1 MIEKKRATASDLKKV
16 DEYVLRRED
25 YDDIPEL
32 TDEDFARGV
41 WHRGGKPLPHGPRG
55 RPKSRN
61 PKRPVSIRLD
71 PEVLAHFR
79 RSGRG
84 WQSRINA
91 ALRKVAKLPEKK
103 RNRRSCFNGEKS

>member
-91 ALRKVAKLPEKK
+91 ALRKVAKLPKKK
-103 RNRRSCFNGEKS
+103 RNKA

>member
-41 WHRGGKPLPHGPRG
+41 WHRGGKPLPHGPCG

-103 RNRRSCFNGEKS
+103 RNKA

>member
-1 MIEKKRATASDLKKV
+1 MIAKKRATATDLKKL
-16 DEYVLRRED
+16 DEHVLRKED
-25 YDDIPEL
+25 YADIPEL

-41 WHRGGKPLPHGPRG
+41 WHRGGKALPNGPRG
-55 RPKSRN
+55 RPKSKN

-91 ALRKVAKLPEKK
+91 VLRKAAKLPKDKRKK
-103 RNRRSCFNGEKS
+103 A

>member
-1 MIEKKRATASDLKKV
+1 MTGKKRATASDLKKIAEPV
-16 DEYVLRRED
+16 PEKED
-25 YDDIPEL
+25 YADIPEL
-32 TDEDFARGV
+32 TEEDFARGV
-41 WHRGGKPLPHGPRG
+41 WHRGGKALPHGPRG
-55 RPKSRN
+55 RPKSKN

-71 PEVLAHFR
+71 PDVLAHFR

-103 RNRRSCFNGEKS
+103 RKKA

>member
-1 MIEKKRATASDLKKV
+1 MTGKKRATAGDLKKIAEPV
-16 DEYVLRRED
+16 PEKDDYV
-25 YDDIPEL
+25 DIPEL
-32 TDEDFARGV
+32 TEEDFARGI
-41 WHRGGKPLPHGPRG
+41 WHRGGKALPQGPRG
-55 RPKSRN
+55 RPKSKN

-103 RNRRSCFNGEKS
+103 RKKA

>member
-1 MIEKKRATASDLKKV
+1 MTEKKRATAGDLKKV
-16 DEYVLRRED
+16 GEHPLRSQN

-32 TDEDFARGV
+32 TDADFARGV

-55 RPKSRN
+55 RPKSKN

-71 PEVLAHFR
+71 PDVLAHFR

-91 ALRKVAKLPEKK
+91 ALRKAAKLPEKK
-103 RNRRSCFNGEKS
+103 RSKA

>member
-1 MIEKKRATASDLKKV
+1 MTGKKRATASDLKKI
-16 DEYVLRRED
+16 DEHVLED
-25 YDDIPEL
+25 YGDIPEL

-41 WHRGGKPLPHGPRG
+41 WHRGGKALPNGPRG
-55 RPKSRN
+55 RPKSKN

-103 RNRRSCFNGEKS
+103 RKKA